1 MDRQNRS
8 LDLEHLA
15 RQTMG
20 DEALQRQ
27 VLGLF
32 LDHMAEKSPQL
43 EDAGED
49 LAKLAHSIKGSAK
62 GIGAWQVA
70 SSAEAVEK
78 APGDRRDEIAALK
91 REIEQTLHDIAALL
105 AS

>member
-1 MDRQNRS
+1 
-8 LDLEHLA
+8 
-15 RQTMG
+15 MG

-49 LAKLAHSIKGSAK
+49 LAKLAHSIKGVC
-62 GIGAWQVA
+62 Q
-70 SSAEAVEK
+70 
-78 APGDRRDEIAALK
+78 GDRSLAGGKLCGKPSK
-91 REIEQTLHDIAALL
+91 RLPVTAGTRLL
-105 AS
+105 R